1 VSAPL
6 AGPARRR
13 VQPPLALYV
22 HVPWCLRKCPYCDF
36 NSHAVDD
43 AQQLPQDAYLDALRA
58 DLESVLPQAW
68 GRTVGSVFIGGGTPS
83 LLAGEAVARLL
94 SDLRARLPLAADC
107 EITLE
112 ANPGSFEAGRYAR
125 YREAGVNRLSIGVQS
140 FDDRMLA
147 ALGRVHDGA
156 QARRAIEA
164 AQRSF
169 DNFNLDLMIGLP
181 GQTAAMAAADIDTAL
196 ALAPPHLSAYQ
207 LTLEPNTV
215 FHKYPPS
222 LPDEDTLARIQETVE
237 ARLAGRGYEHY
248 EISAWCLPGRGA
260 RHNLNYWTF
269 GDYLGIGAGAHGK
282 LTLSDAVLRTERFRL
297 PSSYLENA
305 AHGRFVADERA
316 VSDADLVFEF
326 MLNALRLTGGV
337 AAALFGERTGL
348 DPAWLE
354 PGLAIARRRGLLE
367 DDALRIRPTALGL
380 RFLNDLQEIFLPGTG
395 ASAPGRKPAGA
406 SVIRIFPAVD
416 G

>member
-1 VSAPL
+1 MNAAP
-6 AGPARRR
+6 ARPARRR

-36 NSHAVDD
+36 NSHAVDATQD
-43 AQQLPQDAYLDALRA
+43 LPTDAYLDALCA

-68 GRTVGSVFIGGGTPS
+68 GRPVGSVFIGGGTPS
-83 LLAGEAVARLL
+83 LLSGEAVARLL

-125 YREAGVNRLSIGVQS
+125 YRDAGVNRLSIGVQS

-181 GQTAAMAAADIDTAL
+181 GQTAAMAAGDIETAL
-196 ALAPPHLSAYQ
+196 AFAPPHLSAYQ

-215 FHKYPPS
+215 FHKYPPA
-222 LPDEDTLARIQETVE
+222 LPDEDTLAAIQEAVE
-237 ARLAGRGYEHY
+237 TRLQARGYEHY
-248 EISAWCLPGRGA
+248 EVSAWCRPGRGA

-282 LTLSDAVLRTERFRL
+282 LTLADAVLRTERFKL
-297 PSSYLENA
+297 PASYLENA
-305 AHGRFVADERA
+305 ARGRFLAGERRLA
-316 VSDADLVFEF
+316 DADLVFEF
-326 MLNALRLTGGV
+326 MLNVLRLPGGV
-337 AAALFGERTGL
+337 APALFGERTGL
-348 DPAWLE
+348 DAALLE
-354 PGLAIARRRGLLE
+354 PGLAAARRRGLLE
-367 DDALRIRPTALGL
+367 DDPLRIRPTGLGM
-380 RFLNDLQEIFLPGTG
+380 RFLNDLQEVFLPD
-395 ASAPGRKPAGA
+395 SAAQAKSAK
-406 SVIRIFPAVD
+406 VIRISPVKKA
-416 G
+416 